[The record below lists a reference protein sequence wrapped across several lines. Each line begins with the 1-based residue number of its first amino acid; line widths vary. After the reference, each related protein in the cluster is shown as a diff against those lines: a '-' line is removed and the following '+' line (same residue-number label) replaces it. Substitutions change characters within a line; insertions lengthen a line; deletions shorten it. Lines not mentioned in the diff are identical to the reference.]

1 MGSELKEFIR
11 SNRPEEF
18 APGRPVYSRDGD
30 FLAFFMEDADH
41 YAHRVDHLLTVYLEM
56 DTSKLVGFKIKGV
69 RRMLKAL
76 GKLNIIRTVPDGN
89 HRLKLTLLLLPGK
102 MIATGEQLE
111 RYEEIE
117 EATADLELDANEMME
132 CH

>member
-11 SNRPEEF
+11 ANRPTDF
-18 APGRPVYSRDGD
+18 TSTPVFCKEGD

-56 DTSKLVGFKIKGV
+56 DSNRLVGFKVKGV
-69 RRMLKAL
+69 RRMIRAL

-89 HRLKLTLLLLPGK
+89 QRLKLSVLLLPGM
-102 MIATGEQLE
+102 MIATREQLE
-111 RYEEIE
+111 HYEGIE
-117 EATADLELDANEMME
+117 EAAADLELDANELLE
-132 CH
+132 CS